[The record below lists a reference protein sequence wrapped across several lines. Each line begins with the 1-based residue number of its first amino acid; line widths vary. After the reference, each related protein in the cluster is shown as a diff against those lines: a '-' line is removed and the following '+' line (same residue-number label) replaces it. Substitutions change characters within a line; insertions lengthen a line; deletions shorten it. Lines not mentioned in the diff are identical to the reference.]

1 MKAFVDRIE
10 GEVAVVL
17 IGRKQWDL
25 PAALLP
31 AGVVEGDT
39 VELSARRSSD
49 PRPQYD
55 DFDWKAE

>member
-1 MKAFVDRIE
+1 VGPA
-10 GEVAVVL
+10 
-17 IGRKQWDL
+17 